1 MDGTT
6 VNRFPPPEGSREGRR
21 SIREHPVSETAR
33 PSLQDILDA
42 FERLAERVAASP
54 SSRLDP
60 FVSVSLRRACEELRR
75 YIPGLDSPPD
85 PEAARFLARAAY
97 AAMEDND
104 AREALAR
111 ALRGLSFSPHHPGL
125 FFVAATACFEFGAV
139 EDAIRLLRHTLW
151 IHPGHTAARRD
162 LEALSAYM
170 TDRWNTPGDR
180 TAEEAAAA
188 HEFGMIDPELAF
200 DMVEEE
206 ELLASEGE
214 DGEIQPLD
222 DEDERAA

>member
-1 MDGTT
+1 M
-6 VNRFPPPEGSREGRR
+6 
-21 SIREHPVSETAR
+21 SESAH

-75 YIPGLDSPPD
+75 YIPGLETPPD

-125 FFVAATACFEFGAV
+125 YFVAASACFEFGAV

-170 TDRWNTPGDR
+170 ADRWNAPGDM
-180 TAEEAAAA
+180 TAADAAAMR
-188 HEFGMIDPELAF
+188 EFDGIDPELAF
-200 DMVEEE
+200 DMAMDDEEPSTSLE
-206 ELLASEGE
+206 DEGE
-214 DGEIQPLD
+214 VHPL
-222 DEDERAA
+222 DEDEDRAA

>member
-1 MDGTT
+1 MS
-6 VNRFPPPEGSREGRR
+6 NSSQP
-21 SIREHPVSETAR
+21 SI
-33 PSLQDILDA
+33 QDITDA
-42 FERLAERVAASP
+42 FARLGERVAASP

-60 FVSVSLRRACEELRR
+60 FVSISLRRACEELRR
-75 YIPGLDSPPD
+75 FIPGLDAPPD

-104 AREALAR
+104 AREALSR
-111 ALRGLSFSPHHPGL
+111 ALRGLSFAPHHPGL

-170 TDRWNTPGDR
+170 QERWNAPGGF
-180 TAEEAAAA
+180 TAEEAAARA
-188 HEFGMIDPELAF
+188 AAGDTGPELAF
-200 DMVEEE
+200 D
-206 ELLASEGE
+206 ELAEQESGFVYDDEGTDE
-214 DGEIQPLD
+214 RF
-222 DEDERAA
+222 DEDEDRAA

>member
-1 MDGTT
+1 
-6 VNRFPPPEGSREGRR
+6 
-21 SIREHPVSETAR
+21 VSQSSQ

-42 FERLAERVAASP
+42 FARLGERVAASP

-60 FVSVSLRRACEELRR
+60 FVSISLRRACEELRR
-75 YIPGLDSPPD
+75 FIPGLDAPPD
-85 PEAARFLARAAY
+85 PEAARFLARASY

-104 AREALAR
+104 AREALSR
-111 ALRGLSFSPHHPGL
+111 ALRGLSFAPHHPGL

-170 TDRWNTPGDR
+170 QERWNSPGGFTP
-180 TAEEAAAA
+180 EEAAAREA
-188 HEFGMIDPELAF
+188 AGPDGPELAF
-200 DMVEEE
+200 DDLEEQE
-206 ELLASEGE
+206 TGFVY
-214 DGEIQPLD
+214 D
-222 DEDERAA
+222 DEGIDDRYDDDEERAA

>member
-1 MDGTT
+1 
-6 VNRFPPPEGSREGRR
+6 
-21 SIREHPVSETAR
+21 VSPSAH

-42 FERLAERVAASP
+42 FARLGERVAVSP
-54 SSRLDP
+54 RSRLDS
-60 FVSVSLRRACEELRR
+60 FVSATLRRACEELRR
-75 YIPGLDSPPD
+75 FIPGLDAPPD

-104 AREALAR
+104 AREALSR

-151 IHPGHTAARRD
+151 IHPGHSGARRD

-170 TDRWNTPGDR
+170 AERWNSPGGF
-180 TAEEAAAA
+180 TAEEAAE
-188 HEFGMIDPELAF
+188 HEDAGEAGPELAF
-200 DMVEEE
+200 DD
-206 ELLASEGE
+206 LSEPEPGYAWDD
-214 DGEIQPLD
+214 DGYDERY
-222 DEDERAA
+222 DEDEDRAA

>member
-1 MDGTT
+1 M
-6 VNRFPPPEGSREGRR
+6 
-21 SIREHPVSETAR
+21 SESAH

-75 YIPGLDSPPD
+75 YIPGLETPPD

-125 FFVAATACFEFGAV
+125 YFVAASACFEFGAV

-170 TDRWNTPGDR
+170 ADRWNAPGDM
-180 TAEEAAAA
+180 TAADAAAMR
-188 HEFGMIDPELAF
+188 EFDGIDPELAF
-200 DMVEEE
+200 DMVMDDEEPSTSLE
-206 ELLASEGE
+206 DEGE
-214 DGEIQPLD
+214 VHPL
-222 DEDERAA
+222 DEDEDRAA